1 MIQITVFEN
10 INLSGKYVENIAKN
24 IEFIRLF
31 FYNKSEIIN
40 LYIYSFF
47 FTLDSNSAS
56 FQSIVTKTTED
67 GKTIFS
73 LQNQ

>member
-40 LYIYSFF
+40 LYIY
-47 FTLDSNSAS
+47 T
-56 FQSIVTKTTED
+56 
-67 GKTIFS
+67 
-73 LQNQ
+73 